1 MLGSEINAMAAG
13 GMAKELAEEV
23 YLADP
28 GVIMCGG
35 GGPGTTP
42 SRAVAQPDG
51 SYRIWGH
58 TTFISGCHNATWC
71 FMVAPVFD
79 GDEVRLTDGVPTV
92 KLWMLHR
99 YEWEILDTWDVA
111 GLRGSGSHDVV
122 TEGGLVPERFA
133 GVDLVTVPAL
143 YENPVYRIPVPLRLA
158 YNKAAVAIGI
168 ARGAL
173 DEFVVLA
180 NAKTPMLSSIA
191 AARPPGRGVPDGRG
205 RSEPARRARLPVRGD
220 GAGRRRAVG
229 GPRGAVGGTHADR
242 PARVHPRGQR
252 LDAGRRLDPQ
262 RRAARRRCGWTTRSN
277 ASCATLT
284 AAATH
289 RWVAHPFYAEL
300 GKIFLGHDAPAE
312 FAGTGGP
319 APAPGR

>member
-1 MLGSEINAMAAG
+1 M
-13 GMAKELAEEV
+13 
-23 YLADP
+23 
-28 GVIMCGG
+28 
-35 GGPGTTP
+35 GPP

-99 YEWEILDTWDVA
+99 DEWEILDTWDVA

-133 GVDLVTVPAL
+133 DVDLVTVPPL

-158 YNKAAVAIGI
+158 YNKAAVAIGV

-173 DEFVVLA
+173 DEFAVLA
-180 NAKTPMLSSIA
+180 NAKTPMLIQHGTADANIPTEQSVDFA
-191 AARPPGRGVPDGRG
+191 AAL
-205 RSEPARRARLPVRGD
+205 SEVL
-220 GAGRRRAVG
+220 GAENVTLQLLEGAAHAGPEFTTTENVAV
-229 GPRGAVGGTHADR
+229 V
-242 PARVHPRGQR
+242 
-252 LDAGRRLDPQ
+252 LDWLD
-262 RRAARRRCGWTTRSN
+262 SH
-277 ASCATLT
+277 L
-284 AAATH
+284 
-289 RWVAHPFYAEL
+289 
-300 GKIFLGHDAPAE
+300 K
-312 FAGTGGP
+312 
-319 APAPGR
+319 